1 MRKKMILVLDTE
13 TAPINVNGGIRPSNM
28 LVYDIGY
35 RIIDKYNNCYL
46 ERNFLVNEIFHG
58 EYEKMLTSYYANKLP
73 LYYEMLANKEI
84 LLKDFN
90 DIHKILMN
98 DIKSYNV
105 DTISCHNTSFDYG
118 ALCNTNKWINGKWL
132 SFWPKSM
139 TMWDSCK
146 MARQTICKY
155 KTYNYTTPSG
165 KMKSATADNLG
176 KYYYGDEFRESH
188 TALDDAR
195 LESFILF
202 KCLSSHKKCDKI
214 YIAKW

>member
-1 MRKKMILVLDTE
+1 MILVLDTE
-13 TAPINVNGGIRPSNM
+13 TAPININGGIRPSNM

-58 EYEKMLTSYYANKLP
+58 EYEKMLTPYYANKLP

-155 KTYNYTTPSG
+155 KTYNYTTPGG

-176 KYYYGDEFRESH
+176 KYYYGDEFQESH

>member
-1 MRKKMILVLDTE
+1 MKRKMILVLDTE
-13 TAPINVNGGIRPSNM
+13 TCPINKDGGIRPGNM

-35 RIIDKYNNCYL
+35 RIIDKQNNCYL

-58 EYEKMLTSYYANKLP
+58 EYDKMLTCYYATKLP
-73 LYYEMLANKEI
+73 LYYEMLAQGAI
-84 LLKDFN
+84 QLKDFN
-90 DIHKILMN
+90 DIYKILMR
-98 DIKSYNV
+98 DITQYGV

-118 ALCNTNKWINGKWL
+118 SLCNTNKWINGKWKP
-132 SFWPKSM
+132 FWPKNI

-155 KTYNYTTPSG
+155 KTYDYMTPSG

-176 KYYYGDEFRESH
+176 KYYFGDDFQESH
-188 TALDDAR
+188 TALDDTR
-195 LESFILF
+195 LESFILY

-214 YIAKW
+214 YIARW